1 MESVNESIMTLNLFV
16 WRVAATSKAIFHCVF
31 SHSQDV
37 KDYLLKIFKT
47 CLIMETYIEFW
58 MKHRIMHAFV
68 QDIKKLNTKENFYE
82 KYLYF
87 NTPLF

>member
-1 MESVNESIMTLNLFV
+1 ME
-16 WRVAATSKAIFHCVF
+16 A
-31 SHSQDV
+31 
-37 KDYLLKIFKT
+37 
-47 CLIMETYIEFW
+47 YIEFW